1 MILLYTHNYTPQ
13 PCNIFSR
20 PKRTCFGLTWG
31 ISYTSFS
38 GVFNNPLN
46 RPLDQ
51 CSTNSRKTPA
61 LYILCVA
68 AKLGIKPEKDHT
80 PPSLLGFHPILHY
93 FDVRL
98 MFNCFFSDN
107 LMDMFFGLNPGE
119 QRLKV
124 ICPKHIYLPLFWSSA
139 ILVFRRQCGTKK
151 KHKKMKLE
159 DSVDN

>member
-1 MILLYTHNYTPQ
+1 MKKVVPFQKKMILLYTHNYTPQ

-31 ISYTSFS
+31 ISYTSVC

-51 CSTNSRKTPA
+51 CSTNSRKTPT
-61 LYILCVA
+61 LYILCVP

-119 QRLKV
+119 
-124 ICPKHIYLPLFWSSA
+124 
-139 ILVFRRQCGTKK
+139 
-151 KHKKMKLE
+151 
-159 DSVDN
+159 